1 MPLLVKY
8 TSTVKEE
15 VNMAFKL
22 KPPYT
27 IDNTPIYRTGSNHEI
42 NGETKTNG
50 AIIIADDISDPY
62 QLENTISHE
71 KVHVDQIMRGDL
83 EFDNEHYIWKGK
95 KYPINSFNTAQ
106 KRKSAPWEVE
116 AYKKEKHKKHRR

>member
-1 MPLLVKY
+1 
-8 TSTVKEE
+8 
-15 VNMAFKL
+15 MAFKL

-27 IDNTPIYRTGSNHEI
+27 IDNTPIYRTGKDREI

-83 EFDNEHYIWKGK
+83 EFDSEHYIWKGK
-95 KYPINSFNTAQ
+95 KYPINSFNTAD
-106 KRKSAPWEVE
+106 KRKKAPWEIE
-116 AYKKEKHKKHRR
+116 AYTKEKYKKHRR